1 MTVKEVILEVTKI
14 ADESLYLSIKNGQ
27 EQVDDEV
34 KQKLDLLLSCYNYV
48 LKSIA
53 LNYYDYLTQ
62 IKVLDSKLTVTTL
75 NEPMIKLLSVTDEF
89 GKPLLY
95 RLSDNEL
102 EVEKSPFILKYRA
115 IPCQQGLNDVYK
127 YENTVVGTNVLI
139 YGTLAEY
146 LLMQNR
152 IEEALNWEN
161 KYRQAIEVRKD
172 YKSRKMKVS
181 KRWGL

>member
-115 IPCQQGLNDVYK
+115 IPCQQDLNDVYK

-161 KYRQAIEVRKD
+161 KYRQAVEVRKD